1 MNGSRHLRRFQHR
14 RPRRVVGVAAAA
26 ILVLG
31 ACSDDTTSD
40 RGVVTDSTTTDSTT
54 TDSTTTDSTTTDSTV
69 AAEPSTTGTTSPTET
84 AAASTEVSALSDDE
98 IAGLLWMREEE
109 QLAHDVYTVLGD
121 QWGLQIF
128 DNIADSESMHVG
140 AVADLLD
147 RYGLVDPAVDNEPG
161 TFDDPTLQDLYDQ
174 LVVDGSGSLVSA
186 LQVGALIEELDLVD
200 LQARS
205 AQTDE
210 AAIVSVYANLEKG
223 SRNHLRA
230 FVSELAARGVTYEPT
245 RLDQAAFDAIVSS
258 EIERGPGGG

>member
-1 MNGSRHLRRFQHR
+1 MNSSRDFRRFLH
-14 RPRRVVGVAAAA
+14 RRVVGVAASA

-31 ACSDDTTSD
+31 ACSEDTASD
-40 RGVVTDSTTTDSTT
+40 RGVVTDSTITDSTIT
-54 TDSTTTDSTTTDSTV
+54 
-69 AAEPSTTGTTSPTET
+69 AEPSTVGTTSPTET
-84 AAASTEVSALSDDE
+84 AAASTTVSALSDDE
-98 IAGLLWMREEE
+98 VAGLLWMREEE

-121 QWGLQIF
+121 RWGLQIF

-140 AVADLLD
+140 AVADLLV
-147 RYGLVDPAVDNEPG
+147 RYGLVDPAADNVPG

-174 LVVDGSGSLVSA
+174 LVVDGSGSLVAA
-186 LQVGALIEELDLVD
+186 LQVGARIEELDRVD
-200 LQARS
+200 LQVRP

-230 FVSELAARGVTYEPT
+230 FVSELEARGVTYEPT
-245 RLDQAAFDAIVSS
+245 QLDQAAFDAIVSS